1 MNAILPAFWV
11 LDYIS
16 FYFLFFFSV
25 RHIIDFKARL
35 CLHMLQMLQDFC
47 LSTFPKSFSNI
58 FFRNRTS
65 KSISVIFSEKWN
77 LENIQL
83 FFSSSNLSTGKLGNY
98 FLSDV
103 NDASTFLQNTGSS
116 LISAFLQRI
125 SCRKIFLPRSI
136 SDLLFKGSVTFLH
149 PAEGWKCPSLTFGRS
164 H

>member
-1 MNAILPAFWV
+1 MILRQGCA
-11 LDYIS
+11 YICCRCCRIS
-16 FYFLFFFSV
+16 VFPHFLSLFPTYFSKTGHQSLFLSYFLKK
-25 RHIIDFKARL
+25 R
-35 CLHMLQMLQDFC
+35 
-47 LSTFPKSFSNI
+47 
-58 FFRNRTS
+58 
-65 KSISVIFSEKWN
+65 N

-103 NDASTFLQNTGSS
+103 NDASTFLQSTGSS

-125 SCRKIFLPRSI
+125 SCRKIFLPHSI
-136 SDLLFKGSVTFLH
+136 TNLLFKGSVTFLP